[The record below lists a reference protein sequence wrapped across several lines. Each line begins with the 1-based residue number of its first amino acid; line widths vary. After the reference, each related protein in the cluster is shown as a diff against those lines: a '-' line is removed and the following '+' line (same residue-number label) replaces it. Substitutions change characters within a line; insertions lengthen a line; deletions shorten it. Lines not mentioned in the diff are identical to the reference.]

1 MGRPGNSLPGRREHC
16 RTVRAWQAPK
26 RSIEQGTG
34 IHIPHNI
41 VHEIMREN
49 DLAERNPKKSQR
61 CKSEVENVLLP
72 HTLQIIF

>member
-1 MGRPGNSLPGRREHC
+1 MGRSGNSLPGRREHC
-16 RTVRAWQAPK
+16 RTVRAWQAPKRSSTVK

-61 CKSEVENVLLP
+61 CQVRS
-72 HTLQIIF
+72 